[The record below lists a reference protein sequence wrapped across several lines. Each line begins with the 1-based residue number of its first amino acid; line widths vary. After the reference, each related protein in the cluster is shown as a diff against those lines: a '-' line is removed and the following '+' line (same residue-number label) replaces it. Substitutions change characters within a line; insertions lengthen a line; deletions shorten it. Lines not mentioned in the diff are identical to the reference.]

1 MCMIA
6 VYAHAIFYVIMCFCG
21 LFCDLC
27 HDLIPV
33 YPRQITTALEKC
45 EIEIMWDYVVYFS
58 TWANQVK
65 TFKPFLTV
73 FSLYP

>member
-45 EIEIMWDYVVYFS
+45 EIEIM
-58 TWANQVK
+58 
-65 TFKPFLTV
+65 
-73 FSLYP
+73 